1 MTLFRS
7 LLVPFSHSKYPLYRC
22 AQRLKESIK
31 SKFYRN
37 KISTHFSQTIQ
48 LSFEIL
54 NKFVAT
60 LLLACFG
67 MIVPLGAIHVR
78 VCLLEE
84 YERTEDCCEKCP
96 STHGDCC
103 ADMDT
108 LPEIPTPGASTEI
121 PPFIAVE
128 LLSCLVEE
136 LTEVPRQSQTP
147 AFSQPIR
154 GPDTPA
160 AYRSVLSVW
169 SI

>member
-1 MTLFRS
+1 
-7 LLVPFSHSKYPLYRC
+7 
-22 AQRLKESIK
+22 
-31 SKFYRN
+31 
-37 KISTHFSQTIQ
+37 
-48 LSFEIL
+48 
-54 NKFVAT
+54 
-60 LLLACFG
+60 
-67 MIVPLGAIHVR
+67 MIVPLAALPVR
-78 VCLLEE
+78 VCLLPDA
-84 YERTEDCCEKCP
+84 ERTEDCCKKCP

-108 LPEIPTPGASTEI
+108 LPEIPTPGTSTEI

-128 LLSCLVEE
+128 LLSYLVEE
-136 LTEVPRQSQTP
+136 LPEVPRQSQTP

>member
-1 MTLFRS
+1 MNRLVAILLF
-7 LLVPFSHSKYPLYRC
+7 
-22 AQRLKESIK
+22 
-31 SKFYRN
+31 
-37 KISTHFSQTIQ
+37 
-48 LSFEIL
+48 
-54 NKFVAT
+54 
-60 LLLACFG
+60 ACFG
-67 MIVPLGAIHVR
+67 IAVPLAAVSVR
-78 VCLLEE
+78 VCLLDEH
-84 YERTEDCCEKCP
+84 ERTEDCCEKCP

-108 LPEIPTPGASTEI
+108 LPEIPAPGTSTEI

-128 LLSCLVEE
+128 LLSYQVGE
-136 LTEVPRQSQTP
+136 LPEILRLTQSP

>member
-1 MTLFRS
+1 
-7 LLVPFSHSKYPLYRC
+7 
-22 AQRLKESIK
+22 
-31 SKFYRN
+31 
-37 KISTHFSQTIQ
+37 
-48 LSFEIL
+48 
-54 NKFVAT
+54 
-60 LLLACFG
+60 
-67 MIVPLGAIHVR
+67 MIVPLAALPVR

-84 YERTEDCCEKCP
+84 YELTEDCCKKCP

-108 LPEIPTPGASTEI
+108 LPETPTPGTSTEI

-128 LLSCLVEE
+128 LLSYLVEE
-136 LTEVPRQSQTP
+136 LPEILRLPQTP